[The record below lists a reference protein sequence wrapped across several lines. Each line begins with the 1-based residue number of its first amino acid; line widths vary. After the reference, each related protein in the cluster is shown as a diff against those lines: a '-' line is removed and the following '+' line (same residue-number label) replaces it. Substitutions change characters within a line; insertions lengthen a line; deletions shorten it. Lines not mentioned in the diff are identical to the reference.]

1 MPDGVY
7 DVKTLTP
14 FSPPSAATAI
24 LLLEDGTAFY
34 GTGFGGKQR
43 MLARFALT
51 PR

>member
-1 MPDGVY
+1 MPDAVY

-34 GTGFGGKQR
+34 GRALARKQR
-43 MLARFALT
+43 MLARFAST